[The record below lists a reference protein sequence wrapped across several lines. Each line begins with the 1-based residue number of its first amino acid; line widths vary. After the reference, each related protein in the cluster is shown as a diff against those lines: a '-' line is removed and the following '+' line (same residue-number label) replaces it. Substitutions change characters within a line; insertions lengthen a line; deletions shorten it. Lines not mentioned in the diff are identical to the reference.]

1 MILYHFPLCPFS
13 RKVRTFLKE
22 KKLGCDLVYENPW
35 EKRNEFMEINPTGQ
49 VPVLID
55 NNFVIADSNAICEY
69 IEETYNSDVK
79 LLGSSTIIKSK
90 IRALIN
96 WFDNKFYNEVTKY
109 IMNEKVITNRSP
121 DSRFLHAAQHNLP
134 CHMEYIEHL
143 INKNVWLAADKF
155 TLADIALASHISV
168 MDYVSSFPWE
178 KSKILKEW
186 YSIVKSK
193 PCFREILLERVSGL
207 TPPKHYA
214 DLDF

>member
-1 MILYHFPLCPFS
+1 M
-13 RKVRTFLKE
+13 
-22 KKLGCDLVYENPW
+22 YENPW

-134 CHMEYIEHL
+134 CHMEYTEHL
-143 INKNVWLAADKF
+143 INKNVWLATDKF
-155 TLADIALASHISV
+155 TLADITLASHISV

-193 PCFREILLERVSGL
+193 PCFREILLERISGL
-207 TPPKHYA
+207 IPPKHYA